1 MTWTEGVIHI
11 TNDISIDG
19 GYLGIFAF
27 ILLVLFIIAFI
38 LFVAL
43 VVYFAVD
50 TIKELEEINKK

>member
-11 TNDISIDG
+11 SDNISIYG

-27 ILLVLFIIAFI
+27 ILFVLFIIAFI
-38 LFVAL
+38 LFVGL

-50 TIKELEEINKK
+50 TINELKE